1 MWMSPTWTSLHMVYS
16 SQQTGLKGSVA
27 NVLLSDTRGQKS
39 CKFQA
44 LTGQRCFGDIRKI
57 RCWWMIFVQF
67 PKKSQPV
74 TYFCNDL
81 SKACIYVLYRVTR
94 CNNTS
99 MHQFQCDLRS
109 VKSISIIVSAPEFTK
124 HPSNT
129 HKYNSYIPW
138 PLMKHFLPP

>member
-1 MWMSPTWTSLHMVYS
+1 MVYS

-44 LTGQRCFGDIRKI
+44 LTGQRCSGDIRKI

-109 VKSISIIVSAPEFTK
+109 VKSINIIVSAPEFTK